1 MLAEATRSESGAPFG
16 VAAARARL
24 LEVLATCVVLAAVAS
39 PWARAAEPTPEA
51 ALWRVAVPVAD
62 QGSASRREAERE
74 AFGRLLVRIS
84 GRDSVLAVP
93 ALQAALRTPQRYYTA
108 SGYARRDALER
119 REDPDDRPWLLQIE
133 FDAGAVTALLAGE
146 GVPVWTSRRP
156 EFVVWVL
163 AEDPQGQRRLIGA
176 EDPIGALLLAR
187 ARERGL
193 EVFLPSLDLTDLATF
208 PLAQAWA
215 GFGDAIDRAS
225 RRYGSENAL
234 TLRLY
239 PDPLGRWLA
248 DWSGVI
254 AGATVS
260 GALEVAD
267 PAAGAQAALDAVADT
282 LADRFAVSVDTSA
295 GVGSLWLQVDRIDA
309 VDRYAGLMR
318 YLDGIDGVVDVQ
330 LVQMQGTSLLLRV
343 DVSDDTR
350 RLLDLLRVEGR
361 LLPEEVAERVGGVGV
376 WRARWSGTDR

>member
-1 MLAEATRSESGAPFG
+1 MLRGRLRLTLAACLA
-16 VAAARARL
+16 VAAA
-24 LEVLATCVVLAAVAS
+24 TAV
-39 PWARAAEPTPEA
+39 WARAAEPDAEA

-62 QGSASRREAERE
+62 QGSATRREAERE
-74 AFGRLLVRIS
+74 AFARLLVRIS
-84 GRDSVLAVP
+84 GRESVLATP
-93 ALQAALRTPQRYYTA
+93 ALRGALRAPQRYYTA
-108 SGYARRDALER
+108 SGYARRDVLER
-119 REDPDDRPWLLQIE
+119 RDDPEDRPWLLQIE

-146 GVPVWTSRRP
+146 GVPVWTTRRP

-163 AEDPQGQRRLIGA
+163 AEDAQGQRRLIGA
-176 EDPIGALLLAR
+176 EEPIGTLLLDR
-187 ARERGL
+187 AERRGL

-239 PDPLGRWLA
+239 PDPLGRWVA
-248 DWSGVI
+248 DWSGEI
-254 AGATVS
+254 AGETVS

-267 PAAGAQAALDAVADT
+267 AAAGAEGALDAVADA
-282 LADRFAVSVDTSA
+282 LAERFAVSVDTSD
-295 GVGSLWLQVDRIDA
+295 GVRSLWLQIDRIDA
-309 VDRYAGLMR
+309 VERYAGLMR
-318 YLDGIDGVVDVQ
+318 YLDGIDGVADVQ

-361 LLPEEVAERVGGVGV
+361 LLPDDAAERVGGVGV
-376 WRARWSGTDR
+376 WRARWVDADR